1 MSLGSPPWCD
11 LEDRFGRDAGSDLR
25 DLLRRLRALELEGR
39 LTLLGRLAL
48 RDLLLR
54 NRLAL
59 RTCCWNCCC
68 CCGTGWP
75 CGTCCCWNCC
85 CCCGTGWPCGAGWLP
100 PDAAFVKI
108 VVPQRRVG
116 PSRPYDIHVD
126 GVAAL
131 LLLVRVVAHVHA
143 PLRHHGHALRQRGGD
158 VLGVGVPHGAAVEGR
173 RAVDVVA
180 GLTVTDALGR
190 RDREVRD
197 GLVVLGVAQLRVGG
211 EIAAGES
218 ERRDQVLLVVRL
230 LCRPCIGWVG
240 ICCG

>member
-11 LEDRFGRDAGSDLR
+11 PRRPLRPRRGSDLR

-59 RTCCWNCCC
+59 RDLLLELLLLLRNRLA
-68 CCGTGWP
+68 

-116 PSRPYDIHVD
+116 PTSTTSMST
-126 GVAAL
+126 
-131 LLLVRVVAHVHA
+131 
-143 PLRHHGHALRQRGGD
+143 
-158 VLGVGVPHGAAVEGR
+158 E
-173 RAVDVVA
+173 
-180 GLTVTDALGR
+180 
-190 RDREVRD
+190 
-197 GLVVLGVAQLRVGG
+197 
-211 EIAAGES
+211 
-218 ERRDQVLLVVRL
+218 
-230 LCRPCIGWVG
+230 
-240 ICCG
+240 